1 VSNLFTS
8 LTSASRALE
17 AQRYGL
23 DVAGQNIANVNTPG
37 YSRRTIDL
45 ASLAPDAAGTAGRG
59 VNVVGVRALRDRL
72 LETRLQQEVPAQYR
86 EEAMASALSVVEAA
100 LGTPGS
106 SIDKSLQNFYD
117 SFARLA
123 ESPVSATARQDVL
136 LQAGALAES
145 FRNMASR
152 LDAASSDADLQVRS
166 TAEEINSLTEQIRA
180 LNRSIAGSPTL
191 ESSLHLRDDQTR
203 LVRQLSEL
211 VDVQMLD
218 RPEGGVDITIGNGR
232 PLVIGETQYDLQ
244 ITNEP
249 ATGHAELSANG
260 GVVTSEIT
268 GGRLGGLLHVRE
280 VNVPGY
286 MSRLDDLAFEVAN
299 QVNTIHT
306 LGFDQTGAAA
316 GALFAFSTAPVGTAG
331 AAAALMVDT
340 AVAGDARLLAAAGIA
355 NGGDNQAAREIAG
368 LRERAVLNGNTA
380 TLSDAWGQLVYRVAR
395 DTRSAIDESASREA
409 IVAQVDALRDQVS
422 GVSLDEEA
430 MHLLKFQRAYEANA
444 RFFSAID
451 QTIGMLLE
459 TVAR

>member
-45 ASLAPDAAGTAGRG
+45 AALAPDAAGTAGRG

-72 LETRLQQEVPAQYR
+72 LEARLQQEVPAQHR
-86 EEAMASALSVVEAA
+86 ETAMSKALSVVESA

-117 SFARLA
+117 AFGRLA
-123 ESPVSATARQDVL
+123 ESPTSATVRQDVL
-136 LQAGALAES
+136 LQADALAES

-152 LDAASSDADLQVRS
+152 FDAGRRDADQQVRS
-166 TAEEINSLTEQIRA
+166 TTEEINSLAEQIRA
-180 LNRSIAGSPTL
+180 LNRSIAASPSL
-191 ESSLHLRDDQTR
+191 ESSLHLRDDQAR
-203 LVRQLSEL
+203 LVRELSEL
-211 VDVQMLD
+211 VDIAVLD
-218 RPEGGVDITIGNGR
+218 RREGGVDIAIGNGR
-232 PLVIGETQYDLQ
+232 PLVIGETQYDVEL
-244 ITNEP
+244 TNTPP
-249 ATGHAELSANG
+249 AGYAALSING
-260 GVVTSEIT
+260 STVTSEIT
-268 GGRLGGLLHVRE
+268 GGKLGGLLQVRD
-280 VNVPGY
+280 VNIPDY
-286 MSRLDDLAFEVAN
+286 QARLDDLAFEVAN

-306 LGFDQTGAAA
+306 AGFDQAGVAA
-316 GALFAFSTAPVGTAG
+316 GDLFAFSTAPVGTAG
-331 AAAALMVDT
+331 AAAALIVDT
-340 AVAGDARLLAAAGIA
+340 AVAADSRLIAAAGIA
-355 NGGDNQAAREIAG
+355 NGGDNQSARAIAA

-395 DTRSAIDESASREA
+395 DTKSATDESASRAA
-409 IVAQVDALRDQVS
+409 IVSQVDALRDQVS

-451 QTIGMLLE
+451 QTISMLLS